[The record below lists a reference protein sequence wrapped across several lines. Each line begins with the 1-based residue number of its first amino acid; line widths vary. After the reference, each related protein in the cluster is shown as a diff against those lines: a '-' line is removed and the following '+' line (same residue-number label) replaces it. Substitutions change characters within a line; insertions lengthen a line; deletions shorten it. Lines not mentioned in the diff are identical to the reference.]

1 MTLAQLFRPTH
12 TALMP
17 YFTLGYPDYATSLD
31 IIEACARA
39 GADAMELGIPFS
51 DPLADGPTIQ
61 HSTHVALEQGMTVAR
76 CLQGVRDLRARGVT
90 IPFILMS
97 YLNPLLAYG
106 LPDFV
111 AHAAAAGAN
120 GLIIPD
126 LPPDEGEELR
136 TLCQEHGL
144 DLVFLLAP
152 NSPPARIQQVAR
164 ASSGFIYLVSVT
176 GVTGARDTLPPHLP
190 AFVQRVRAATQKP
203 LAVGFGIAT
212 PQQAAAVGQLADGV
226 IVGSALIK
234 AVTAAPDPVAAAQA
248 FVADL
253 RRALF
258 RK

>member
-1 MTLAQLFRPTH
+1 MTLAHLFRPNH

-17 YFTLGYPDYATSLD
+17 YFTLGYPDYDTSLD
-31 IIEACARA
+31 IIQACAQA

-106 LPDFV
+106 LSDFV

-136 TLCQEHGL
+136 MLCQEHDL

-152 NSPPARIQQVAR
+152 NSPPARVQQVVQ
-164 ASSGFIYLVSVT
+164 ASRGFIYLVSVT
-176 GVTGARDTLPPHLP
+176 GVTGVRETLPPHLP
-190 AFVQRVRAATQKP
+190 QFVQRVRAATQKP

-234 AVTAAPDPVAAAQA
+234 AVTAAEDPVAAAET
-248 FVADL
+248 FVASL
-253 RRALF
+253 RDAL
-258 RK
+258 